1 MPWQPLP
8 DDGPPDPTPMQASL
22 DRVMRHLGSPEVAT
36 VTSVFDRWPAL
47 VGEQVASRATPVSL
61 RDGVLVV
68 AVDDPAWATQIR
80 FLEAQ
85 VVAGIAADLGPD
97 EVRRVE
103 VRVRPDRGR

>member
-1 MPWQPLP
+1 MK
-8 DDGPPDPTPMQASL
+8 ASL
-22 DRVMRHLGSPEVAT
+22 DRVMRHHGSPEVET
-36 VTSVFDRWPAL
+36 VASVFDRWPVL
-47 VGEQVASRATPVSL
+47 VGEQVASRARPVSL

-97 EVRRVE
+97 EVVRIE
-103 VRVRPDRGR
+103 VRVRPDRTR